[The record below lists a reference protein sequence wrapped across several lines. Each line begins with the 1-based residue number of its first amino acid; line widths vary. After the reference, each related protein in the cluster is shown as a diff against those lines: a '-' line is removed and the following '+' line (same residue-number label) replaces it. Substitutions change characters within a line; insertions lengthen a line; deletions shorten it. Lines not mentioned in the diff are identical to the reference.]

1 MTQVAGSTKS
11 KNIPLNDRALSAIA
25 RVTLTLIALNLSAC
39 GGFKSAPVVEPIV
52 DTAAE
57 SAPGSTPSAFEYH
70 PSKIIG
76 INPLV
81 PMRADGA
88 NTDSTFRTVL
98 DAFGLVTMGDSGSC
112 SGTHLGNDYVL
123 TAGHCFLENTYS
135 TSMTNQACPTVKVYW
150 GYRGSPSTGSPKPV
164 VTQTSQCTQVIYA
177 VLNSDLDF
185 AIFKVDQAP
194 KVKVSPAMESART
207 PVKTKITIFG
217 YPMGRPL
224 EWSQYCAVTKSTVVG
239 KPFSSASRVA
249 YQCDTQPGNSGSS
262 VIALNTAG
270 VPKVVA
276 VHDAAAPD
284 PIQYNIG
291 TYMYDIR
298 QTLKKKGVDL
308 DSLTGA
314 TPIQAN

>member
-1 MTQVAGSTKS
+1 MMKRSKLAKETGTNSPILSRNLALFLLAGS
-11 KNIPLNDRALSAIA
+11 L
-25 RVTLTLIALNLSAC
+25 LSAC
-39 GGFKSAPVVEPIV
+39 GGSRGTPVVEPL
-52 DTAAE
+52 
-57 SAPGSTPSAFEYH
+57 APGAPDLGTASSTPGIEYH

-76 INPLV
+76 INPMI

-88 NTDSTFRTVL
+88 NTDASLRPTL
-98 DAFGLVTMGDSGSC
+98 DAFGLVAMGNSGSC
-112 SGTHLGNDYVL
+112 SGTHLGNGYVL
-123 TAGHCFLENTYS
+123 SAGHCFLDGADSNTIV
-135 TSMTNQACPTVKVYW
+135 NQTCPTVKVYW

-164 VTQTSQCTQVIYA
+164 VTMTSQCTQLIHA
-177 VLNSDLDF
+177 QLDMDLDF

-194 KVKVSPAMESART
+194 KASVGIALESART
-207 PVKTKITIFG
+207 PAKTKITIFG

-224 EWSQYCAVTKSTVVG
+224 EWSQYCAVNKSSVVG
-239 KPFSSASRVA
+239 RPFNSAARVA

-262 VIALNTAG
+262 VIAFNTAG

-298 QTLKKKGVDL
+298 QTLKKRGVDL
-308 DSLTGA
+308 DKLTAPAGTTGA
-314 TPIQAN
+314 N